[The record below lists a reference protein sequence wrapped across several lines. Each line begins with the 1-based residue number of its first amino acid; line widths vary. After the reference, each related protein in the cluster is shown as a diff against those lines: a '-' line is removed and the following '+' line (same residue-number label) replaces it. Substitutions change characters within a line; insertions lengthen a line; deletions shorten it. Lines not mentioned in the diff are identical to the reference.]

1 MGDPASKPTFDEMI
15 MQRVQNALLAEIE
28 KGSWIKV
35 PYGMIEIT
43 PQMLREIF
51 NKVDMAKVS
60 ALVLSSV
67 EEMIATKI
75 VHAMATELSNDVKK
89 ILSNNE
95 LREDL
100 RASIRE
106 KIRQAAEKV
115 EIA

>member
-1 MGDPASKPTFDEMI
+1 MGDLASKPTFDEQLL
-15 MQRVQNALLAEIE
+15 QRIQTALLTEIE
-28 KGSWIKV
+28 KGNWIKM
-35 PYGMIEIT
+35 PYGGIEFSNET
-43 PQMLREIF
+43 LRRIYA
-51 NKVDMAKVS
+51 NIDMTKVAAM
-60 ALVLSSV
+60 VLDKV

-100 RASIRE
+100 RASIRG
-106 KIRQAAEKV
+106 KIREAAEKV